1 MKEEITNV
9 INKIL
14 KPDNFKYYANY
25 GYAYPLLATD
35 ADTIIEFIEKL
46 EQENKSLQSQLKAKE
61 DNWNK
66 LKQDIGYELLKLRE
80 PNEYN
85 NGLVNGINYV
95 LNTMQELEILS
106 KGENK

>member
-1 MKEEITNV
+1 MKEEEKDFFERCFGIVAGLEVQNEAQAIAKEV
-9 INKIL
+9 VL
-14 KPDNFKYYANY
+14 DE
-25 GYAYPLLATD
+25 
-35 ADTIIEFIEKL
+35 IE
-46 EQENKSLQSQLKAKE
+46 NLQSQLKAKE

-95 LNTMQELEILS
+95 LNAMQELEILS
-106 KGENK
+106 KGDNK